1 MMPAK
6 LNWKETG
13 MASKL
18 PSAPRAFVLHGVKKW
33 RTRWYDSR
41 GVRRQHVLGPVAEL
55 SARQARARW
64 QMWLDTQWK
73 KHEHVRDPAGSAAN
87 YTVRQ
92 LAVDYLEFAKATFVK
107 DGAVTSH
114 VWNVMYGMQALLDC
128 YGASPVGAF
137 APKQLAELRDSMIHR
152 VDENGKYRRAIKTV
166 NQRLYII
173 KEAFRWAV
181 ERGSVPADVAYHLM
195 MVKPLQKGRS
205 AARDPESIKPVDEHW
220 VAVTK
225 DKLPQVVRDMV
236 DVQWLT
242 GMRPEEVCA
251 MRPADLDRS
260 GDVWLYTPT
269 SHKTEHLDKSRVIC
283 LGPQAQKLIERYLFD
298 RKPTD
303 FCFSPAEAQAQRL
316 TSKRQSR
323 KVPLYASHL
332 ARDVGAGANVVGI
345 GKGYTSESYRNA
357 VHHAC
362 HLAFPPPTDLKARA
376 AAACSWLRYWT
387 KENAKP
393 KEIVGDVRAVA
404 RWRASAL
411 PPEHRT
417 ALREL
422 AKWENS
428 HAWNP
433 NQLRHARATWLKK
446 TFGIEAA
453 KDTLGHACL
462 DTTEIYAER
471 DLERAMTIARKVG

>member
-1 MMPAK
+1 MMPTK
-6 LNWKETG
+6 LNLEAV

-18 PSAPRAFVLHGVKKW
+18 PSPPAIFVHNGVKKW
-33 RTRWYDSR
+33 RTRWYDS
-41 GVRRQHVLGPVAEL
+41 GGRRWQHVLGAASDL
-55 SARQARARW
+55 SARAARARW

-73 KHEHVRDPAGSAAN
+73 KDEKVRDPSAAASV
-87 YTVRQ
+87 YRVRQ
-92 LAVDYLEFAKATFVK
+92 LAVDYMEFAKATFVK

-114 VWNVMYGMQALLDC
+114 VWNVMYAMQAILDAH
-128 YGASPVGAF
+128 GDIAVRDF
-137 APKQLAELRDSMIHR
+137 APTQLAALRDAMVNRI
-152 VDENGKYRRAIKTV
+152 DEDGTYVRSVKTV

-173 KEAFRWAV
+173 KEAFRWGV
-181 ERGSVPADVAYHLM
+181 ERGTVPAEVAYHLT

-205 AARDPESIKPVDEHW
+205 LAKDPQAIKPVDEHW

-225 DKLPQVVRDMV
+225 DKLPQVVRDMI

-251 MRPADLDRS
+251 MRPADIDRS

-269 SHKTEHLDKSRVIC
+269 SHKTQHLDQSRVIC
-283 LGPQAQKLIERYLFD
+283 LGPQSQKLIEPYLFD

-303 FCFSPAEAQAQRL
+303 FCFSPAEAQSQRL
-316 TSKRQSR
+316 ASKREAR
-323 KVPLYASHL
+323 KVPLYPSHL
-332 ARDVGAGANVVGI
+332 KRDVGQGGNVARI
-345 GKGYTSESYRNA
+345 GTGYTSESFRRA

-362 HLAFPPPTDLKARA
+362 RAAFPISGELADRMRDARRWIRTNKPPVEIRGDDA
-376 AAACSWLRYWT
+376 A
-387 KENAKP
+387 
-393 KEIVGDVRAVA
+393 VR
-404 RWRASAL
+404 RWRRKAMPAAVRSAMA
-411 PPEHRT
+411 E
-417 ALREL
+417 
-422 AKWENS
+422 AKAWDDA

-471 DLERAMTIARKVG
+471 DLEKAMSIARKVG